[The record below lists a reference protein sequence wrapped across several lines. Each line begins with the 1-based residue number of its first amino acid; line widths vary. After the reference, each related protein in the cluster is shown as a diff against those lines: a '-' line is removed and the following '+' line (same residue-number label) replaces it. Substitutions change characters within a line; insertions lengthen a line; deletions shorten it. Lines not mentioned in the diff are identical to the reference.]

1 VALFSIDKKTPLK
14 KLEIDEFNRDGAPLL
29 PQKQSNFGKTSS
41 KTMLLGPS
49 SPTEQRRT
57 TFFQ

>member
-1 VALFSIDKKTPLK
+1 MTPLK

-29 PQKQSNFGKTSS
+29 PKKQSNFGKTSS